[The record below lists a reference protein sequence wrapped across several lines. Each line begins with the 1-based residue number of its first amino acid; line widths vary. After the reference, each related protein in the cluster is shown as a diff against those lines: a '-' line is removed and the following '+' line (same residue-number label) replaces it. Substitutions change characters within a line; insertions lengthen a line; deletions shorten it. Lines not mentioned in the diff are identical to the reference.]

1 MTDTGNIRGAG
12 TMKKGTRKSMP
23 KVRTGCLTCKQRRVK
38 CDEGKPACR
47 NCERTGRRCE
57 GYPRPA
63 PAPTPAGDSSLQVQ
77 GRPQQIT
84 VYNLPFKVPGSQADR
99 QLLHFYTC
107 EAAGGLS
114 SFSAPTLWTKL
125 ILQRSHHQPVV
136 RHALVTLSA
145 LYRDYLQ
152 GGNRVQA
159 SASHAAMQR
168 IAKCHRQLRLYLRSP
183 DASADIALICSI
195 LFFAFE
201 TLIGDCNTA
210 TQHLDNGLQLL
221 KRCQMQRALNK
232 SAHDELLPH
241 LMFTFSRLDIHA
253 STFDDDRIP
262 ILTLVS
268 PEETSGLTHAVP
280 SSLSSVDEAETVATK
295 LQNWLMHH
303 LIAHVAHKHK
313 PLDEFPRG
321 LLRER
326 FVLYQQFERFFFAFA
341 ALLSS
346 LPGDIPPRALLLRI
360 QVKMYYSVLIENIPN
375 DSFGPCAPA
384 DSLRNTLADIERFL
398 SMESTRQTTRTFTL
412 SSQLVAILYFM
423 CLKTPKAERRELAFA
438 LLKHSSMPA
447 KDGLWES
454 GKAAS
459 IIQTLIDQ
467 TKQHDPSKP
476 LEETGGDVFSPEEGG
491 LEHVFRELSNRPRP
505 GCLPTELSTIENKS
519 SEPEQPS
526 DSGDSIGLS

>member
-1 MTDTGNIRGAG
+1 
-12 TMKKGTRKSMP
+12 MP
-23 KVRTGCLTCKQRRVK
+23 KVRTGCLTCKQRRIK

-47 NCERTGRRCE
+47 NCERTGRRS
-57 GYPRPA
+57 
-63 PAPTPAGDSSLQVQ
+63 GDSSLQAQ
-77 GRPQQIT
+77 QRPQQIT

-114 SFSAPTLWTKL
+114 SFSDPTLWSKL

-136 RHALVTLSA
+136 RHALVTLAA
-145 LYRDYLQ
+145 LYRDYMQ
-152 GGNRVQA
+152 GENRIQA

-168 IAKCHRQLRLYLRSP
+168 VAKCHRQLRLYLRSP

-201 TLIGDCNTA
+201 TLIGDCRSA

-221 KRCQMQRALNK
+221 KRCQIQMAPNH
-232 SAHDELLPH
+232 SARGELLPH
-241 LMFTFSRLDIHA
+241 LVSIFSRLDLHA
-253 STFDDDRIP
+253 STFDDERIP
-262 ILTLVS
+262 ILTLAS
-268 PEETSGLTHAVP
+268 PDETSGLTHAVP

-326 FVLYQQFERFFFAFA
+326 FVLYQQFQRFFFAFT
-341 ALLSS
+341 ALLDL
-346 LPGDIPPRALLLRI
+346 LPGDILPRALLLHI
-360 QVKMYYSVLIENIPN
+360 QTKMYYSVLLENIPN
-375 DSFGPCAPA
+375 DSFGPCPPA
-384 DSLRNTLADIERFL
+384 DSLRDALADIEKFL
-398 SMESTRQTTRTFTL
+398 SMESTQQTTRTFTL

-423 CLKTPKAERRELAFA
+423 CLKTPDAERRELAFA
-438 LLKHSSMPA
+438 LLRHSSMPA
-447 KDGLWES
+447 KDGLWELE
-454 GKAAS
+454 KAAS
-459 IIQTLIDQ
+459 VIQTLVDQ
-467 TKQHDPSKP
+467 TKQHDPSKS

-491 LEHVFRELSNRPRP
+491 LEHVFRELSNQPRP
-505 GCLPTELSTIENKS
+505 GRLPKELSAIEGES
-519 SEPEQPS
+519 SELKQAN
-526 DSGDSIGLS
+526 DAGNNVGLS

>member
-1 MTDTGNIRGAG
+1 
-12 TMKKGTRKSMP
+12 MP
-23 KVRTGCLTCKQRRVK
+23 KVRTGCLTCKQRRIK

-47 NCERTGRRCE
+47 KCEQSGRRCE
-57 GYPRPA
+57 GYPRPG
-63 PAPTPAGDSSLQVQ
+63 PAPTPVGDSVLQVQ
-77 GRPQQIT
+77 RRAQQIT

-107 EAAGGLS
+107 EAADGLS
-114 SFSAPTLWTKL
+114 SFADPTLWRKL

-152 GGNRVQA
+152 GENRIQP
-159 SASHAAMQR
+159 SACHAAMQR

-201 TLIGDCNTA
+201 TLVGDCNSA
-210 TQHLDNGLQLL
+210 MQHLDNGLQLL
-221 KRCQMQRALNK
+221 KRYQMQMAPDQR
-232 SAHDELLPH
+232 AHDELHSH
-241 LMFTFSRLDIHA
+241 LVSIFSRLDVHA

-268 PEETSGLTHAVP
+268 PEETSGLTHVVP
-280 SSLSSVDEAETVATK
+280 SSLSSVDEAETVVTK

-303 LIAHVAHKHK
+303 LIPHVAHKHK
-313 PLDEFPRG
+313 RLAEFPSD

-326 FVLYQQFERFFFAFA
+326 FVLYQQFERFFFTFTAF
-341 ALLSS
+341 LDS

-360 QVKMYYSVLIENIPN
+360 QARMYYSVLLENIPN
-375 DSFGPCAPA
+375 DAFGPCRPA
-384 DSLRNTLADIERFL
+384 DSLRDTLADIEKFL
-398 SMESTRQTTRTFTL
+398 SMESTQQWTRTFTL

-423 CLKTPKAERRELAFA
+423 CLKTPNAERRELAFA

-454 GKAAS
+454 EKAAS
-459 IIQTLIDQ
+459 VIQTLIDQ
-467 TKQHDPSKP
+467 TKPHDPSRP

-491 LEHVFRELSNRPRP
+491 LEHVFRELSHRQRPN
-505 GCLPTELSTIENKS
+505 CLPKELSTIGDGS
-519 SEPEQPS
+519 SEPQQAS
-526 DSGDSIGLS
+526 DDVDSVGLS